1 MKKHFVRMLTMAGML
16 TVIVGVAAV
25 SSAQA
30 QTASNRIDVKVPFE
44 FMVADQKF
52 PAGEYSI
59 SRAQPQSGDTIL
71 LIRSRKGHDL
81 ITRLTIPVETLLP
94 KDKDKVVFQR
104 YGDQYFLAQIW
115 PAGSTAGRALVRSHS
130 QEEIR

>member
-1 MKKHFVRMLTMAGML
+1 MLTMVGML
-16 TVIVGVAAV
+16 IVIAGVAAV

-44 FMVADQKF
+44 FVVADQKF
-52 PAGEYSI
+52 PAGDYSI

-71 LIRSRKGHDL
+71 LIRSRDGHEG
-81 ITRLTIPVETLLP
+81 TARLTIPVETLLP

-115 PAGSTAGRALVRSHS
+115 EKGSTAGRAFVKSRS
-130 QEEIR
+130 QQEIR